1 MKVKKTPNVQAEGT
15 DIIFLLF
22 LIFLGQIPIG
32 ELDNINSNG
41 IILDFC
47 QKIAD
52 FQLTDLFQHFKSRS
66 HFSESLNDDY

>member
-1 MKVKKTPNVQAEGT
+1 MMAKVKKTSAVQAEST

-22 LIFLGQIPIG
+22 LIFSGRIPIG

-47 QKIAD
+47 QKIAG
-52 FQLTDLFQHFKSRS
+52 FQLTDL
-66 HFSESLNDDY
+66 